1 MSFETPDASIPAR
14 QGSKIGV
21 LVGVPERAFVV
32 ALQNGWKW
40 LQENPDAWDSILN
53 WLDDVE
59 LANVKALFAT
69 TGRAGRPAIRV
80 GFPTADAVVPQMTV
94 LVMEEAVN
102 PHGELLGDLPDE
114 TDAEAFNGVGA
125 EIQGEL
131 RDQMLTVT
139 VTADH
144 PDVALYLYRAA
155 DMILLAHGD
164 WLIRP
169 ASMEGAGLI
178 AADFASGGQVV
189 PDPRDPDRL
198 WGRQLRYRVTHFAGT
213 VLPIPPP
220 KVRAVVRLVGTSAFG
235 VAGRV
240 SLREPEPEGQP

>member
-1 MSFETPDASIPAR
+1 VIFSRMTPKHKLRVVNILKEEGERVAVTGDGVNDAPALKR
-14 QGSKIGV
+14 ADIGIAMG
-21 LVGVPERAFVV
+21 LSG
-32 ALQNGWKW
+32 
-40 LQENPDAWDSILN
+40 
-53 WLDDVE
+53 
-59 LANVKALFAT
+59 T
-69 TGRAGRPAIRV
+69 
-80 GFPTADAVVPQMTV
+80 
-94 LVMEEAVN
+94 
-102 PHGELLGDLPDE
+102 
-114 TDAEAFNGVGA
+114 
-125 EIQGEL
+125 
-131 RDQMLTVT
+131 
-139 VTADH
+139 
-144 PDVALYLYRAA
+144 DVAREAA